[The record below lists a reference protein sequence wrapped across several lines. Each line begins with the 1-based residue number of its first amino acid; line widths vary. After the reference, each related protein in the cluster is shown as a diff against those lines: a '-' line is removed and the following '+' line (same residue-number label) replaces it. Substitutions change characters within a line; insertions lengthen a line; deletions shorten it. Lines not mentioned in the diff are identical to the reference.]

1 MERRRMVDGGS
12 VIIKNRRRRGEERRE
27 KLENYNVVQTKQQA
41 RTEWFGRI
49 HINSVCFILIFYYLI
64 YYTVIITYIL

>member
-1 MERRRMVDGGS
+1 MVDGGS
-12 VIIKNRRRRGEERRE
+12 VIIKNRRRGEERRE
-27 KLENYNVVQTKQQA
+27 KLENYITSYKQQA

>member
-1 MERRRMVDGGS
+1 MVDGGS
-12 VIIKNRRRRGEERRE
+12 VIIKNRRRGDERRE
-27 KLENYNVVQTKQQA
+27 KLENYITSYKQQA

>member
-12 VIIKNRRRRGEERRE
+12 VIIKNRRRGEERRE
-27 KLENYNVVQTKQQA
+27 KLENYITSYKQQA

>member
-12 VIIKNRRRRGEERRE
+12 VIIKNRRRRGEERKE
-27 KLENYNVVQTKQQA
+27 KLENYITSYKQQA